1 MRTVHA
7 ATALAVLAL
16 IAAGVAAPA
25 SAHHSFAMYDLE
37 RLVTLKGAVKT
48 FRWSNP
54 HAIVEVTGS
63 IDGGPVDTWTVEMTS
78 PGNLVRLG
86 WTRATLQPGDKVSIR
101 MAPLRN
107 GQHGGGFRGITLA
120 DGRTLQGSV
129 GDLSPPR
136 MQLEGTINRS

>member
-1 MRTVHA
+1 MSRRLLIVA
-7 ATALAVLAL
+7 A
-16 IAAGVAAPA
+16 IAACAAPLSA
-25 SAHHSFAMYDLE
+25 AAHHSFAMYDLS

-54 HAIVEVTGS
+54 HAIVEITGS
-63 IDGGPVDTWTVEMTS
+63 VDGGPVDTWTVEMTS

-86 WTRATLQPGDKVSIR
+86 WTRTTLVPGDKVTVR

-120 DGRTLQGSV
+120 DGRTMQGSV
-129 GDLSPPR
+129 GDLEDAPK
-136 MQLEGTINRS
+136 